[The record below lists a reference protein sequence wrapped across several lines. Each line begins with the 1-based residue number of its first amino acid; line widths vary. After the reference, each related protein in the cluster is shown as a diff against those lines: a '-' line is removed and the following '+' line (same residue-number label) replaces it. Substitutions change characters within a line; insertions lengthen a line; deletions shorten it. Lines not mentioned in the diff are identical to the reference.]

1 MAMTDTDD
9 GMEDLLVN
17 DDIELDADFIW
28 TPKAQPS
35 ATISAHDWPEFR
47 GATGS
52 GIRRQWVCR
61 FAVMESQSH
70 E

>member
-1 MAMTDTDD
+1 MILFAA
-9 GMEDLLVN
+9 
-17 DDIELDADFIW
+17 LDYF
-28 TPKAQPS
+28 TLFVFG
-35 ATISAHDWPEFR
+35 AHDWPEFR

>member
-1 MAMTDTDD
+1 MHVAIYLASKMI
-9 GMEDLLVN
+9 LFAA
-17 DDIELDADFIW
+17 LDYF
-28 TPKAQPS
+28 TLFVFG
-35 ATISAHDWPEFR
+35 AHDWPEFR